1 MPAFLI
7 DECVSLQTVRLF
19 EALGLPFQ
27 TVHDIALSGKSD
39 SAVFQTAQGM
49 ESVLVTLDRG
59 FGDVRAY
66 PPHSHHG
73 IIIIRSYDTQSLQK
87 CHAVL
92 ARLLRVESEFKN
104 ILFIVNENNYRKRK

>member
-39 SAVFQTAQGM
+39 SAVFQTAQGRG
-49 ESVLVTLDRG
+49 SVLVTLDRG
-59 FGDVRAY
+59 FGDVRVY
-66 PPHSHHG
+66 PPHSHSG
-73 IIIIRSYDTQSLQK
+73 IIILRSYDSSSLKK
-87 CHAVL
+87 CHTVL
-92 ARLLRVESEFKN
+92 EKLLRVEGEFN
-104 ILFIVNENNYRKRK
+104 NTLFIVNENKYRKRK